1 MSDILGVSFDA
12 KRHTVKFE
20 NGDTGAGRKLL
31 WNILQRMASSDF
43 EFADVEKVDDREA
56 FIAEFA
62 RDAVKAKPKTKPDK
76 TKPTKASAKPTGSS
90 ASGRDSANNSRAK
103 PKDHAVR
110 PELAPKAGA
119 RTFHVDA

>member
-43 EFADVEKVDDREA
+43 QFADVEKVDDREA
-56 FIAEFA
+56 FISEFA
-62 RDAVKAKPKTKPDK
+62 SGSVKAKGKSKSSDAT
-76 TKPTKASAKPTGSS
+76 SSHAKPTEDSKKRGGAS
-90 ASGRDSANNSRAK
+90 ADAGTARSKKA
-103 PKDHAVR
+103 KDHA
-110 PELAPKAGA
+110 A
-119 RTFHVDA
+119 R